1 MTRSAIAWSL
11 ACLILAGPGVTP
23 AKAQKK
29 APDGAKVLLLSGGQR
44 QHHGY
49 REQAFYLSAAL
60 EDTGRYEVT
69 QTEDAALL
77 ETPALAKYDLV
88 IGLSDRR
95 DPEFKMTKGQQQA
108 LFAYVKGG
116 GGYVSIHGADNAPAD
131 WEPEWKPMLG
141 AVFSHFGL
149 PDGKTKKG
157 EFTVRIVDPS
167 SPVAE
172 GLTEFQLKDELY
184 YHLQIEPDV
193 KPLAVVAFEGQDW
206 PVAWTRT
213 YGEGRVFHT
222 VFGHRDFGPG
232 KDDPL
237 QNPDFGRLVL
247 QGIDWVAANKRP
259 RSHE

>member
-1 MTRSAIAWSL
+1 MIRSAIAWSCT
-11 ACLILAGPGVTP
+11 CLIFAGPWVAP
-23 AKAQKK
+23 AMAQKK

-49 REQAFYLSAAL
+49 REQAFYLSQAL

-69 QTEDAALL
+69 ECEDAAIL
-77 ETPALAKYDLV
+77 ETPALKKYDL
-88 IGLSDRR
+88 IIALSDRR
-95 DPEFKMTKGQQQA
+95 DPEFKLTKGQQQA

-116 GGYVSIHGADNAPAD
+116 GGYVSIHGADNGAAD

-141 AVFSHFGL
+141 AIFSHFGL
-149 PDGKTKKG
+149 PDGKTRKG
-157 EFTVRIVDPS
+157 EFTVRIVDS
-167 SPVAE
+167 TSPVTKD
-172 GLTEFQLKDELY
+172 LQDFKLKDELY

-193 KPLAVVAFEGQDW
+193 KPLAVVNYQDVDW

-213 YGEGRVFHT
+213 YGEGHVFHT

-237 QNPDFGRLVL
+237 RDPNFGKLVL
-247 QGIDWVAANKRP
+247 QGIDWVAENSKKK
-259 RSHE
+259 